1 MAPEE
6 ILSSVD
12 PSRREFLKKV
22 IAGTTFAV
30 PLMASFS
37 MEGLSVESAWASNV
51 TSNQPLCANMPEGSP
66 CCTRAVQIA
75 GLIGVISFEV
85 VQVLGGGF
93 DGVVG
98 FEILGRY
105 VGFDGKGG
113 VGASPEVIAALLGP
127 LAKAQSDMTEGVRIG
142 KGTCDN
148 DAARALFS
156 KAARDLAKFK
166 QRVIELCGADSGL
179 SQEILQAADILIG
192 LIGELVAG
200 NCNSPC

>member
-6 ILSSVD
+6 ILSSVE

-37 MEGLSVESAWASNV
+37 MAGLSVESAWASNV
-51 TSNQPLCANMPEGSP
+51 TTNQPPLCSNMTGSP
-66 CCTRAVQIA
+66 CCTLAVEIA
-75 GLIGVISFEV
+75 AGIAILSFETA
-85 VQVLGGGF
+85 QALGSF
-93 DGVVG
+93 DGGKVG

-105 VGFDGKGG
+105 VGTAGGG

-127 LAKAQSDMTEGVRIG
+127 LAKAQSDMTEGVKNG

-148 DAARALFS
+148 DPARDQFR

>member
-105 VGFDGKGG
+105 VGFDGGG

-148 DAARALFS
+148 PPALDQFR
-156 KAARDLAKFK
+156 KAARDVAKFK
-166 QRVIELCGADSGL
+166 QRVIELCGADNEL
-179 SQEILQAADILIG
+179 SQELLQVGDTLIG
-192 LIGELVAG
+192 LIGDLVAG
-200 NCNSPC
+200 NCSSPI

>member
-12 PSRREFLKKV
+12 ASRREFLKKV

-51 TSNQPLCANMPEGSP
+51 TTNQPLCSNMTGSP
-66 CCTRAVQIA
+66 CCTLAVQIA
-75 GLIGVISFEV
+75 GVIGLISFQV
-85 VQVLGGGF
+85 VEALGSGF

-148 DAARALFS
+148 DAARAQFS

-166 QRVIELCGADSGL
+166 QRVIELCGADSDL
-179 SQEILQAADILIG
+179 SQELLRVADILISF
-192 LIGELVAG
+192 IGDLVAG
-200 NCNSPC
+200 KCSGPI

>member
-51 TSNQPLCANMPEGSP
+51 TTNQPPLCSNMTGSP
-66 CCTRAVQIA
+66 CCTLAVEIA
-75 GLIGVISFEV
+75 AGIGILSFETA
-85 VQVLGGGF
+85 QALGSF
-93 DGVVG
+93 DKVVVG

-105 VGFDGKGG
+105 VGFDGGG

-148 DAARALFS
+148 DAARAQFS
-156 KAARDLAKFK
+156 KAARDVAKFK
-166 QRVIELCGADSGL
+166 QRVIELCGADSNL
-179 SQEILQAADILIG
+179 SQDLLQAADILIG

>member
-51 TSNQPLCANMPEGSP
+51 TSNQPLCSNMPSSP

-105 VGFDGKGG
+105 VGFDGGG

-127 LAKAQSDMTEGVRIG
+127 LAKAQSDMTEGVKIG

-148 DAARALFS
+148 DPSRDQFR
-156 KAARDLAKFK
+156 KAARDVAKFK
-166 QRVIELCGADSGL
+166 QRVIELCGADNEL
-179 SQEILQAADILIG
+179 SQELLQAGDTLIG
-192 LIGELVAG
+192 LIGDLVAG
-200 NCNSPC
+200 NCSSPI

>member
-51 TSNQPLCANMPEGSP
+51 TTNQPPLCSNMTGSP
-66 CCTRAVQIA
+66 CCTLAVEIA
-75 GLIGVISFEV
+75 AGIAILSFETA
-85 VQVLGGGF
+85 QALGSF
-93 DGVVG
+93 DGGKVG

-105 VGFDGKGG
+105 VGLLGGG

-127 LAKAQSDMTEGVRIG
+127 LAKAQSDMTEGVKNG

-148 DAARALFS
+148 DPARDQFR

-179 SQEILQAADILIG
+179 SQEILQAADTLIG

>member
-12 PSRREFLKKV
+12 ASRREFLKKV

-51 TSNQPLCANMPEGSP
+51 TTNQPPLCSNMTGSP
-66 CCTRAVQIA
+66 CCTLAVEIA
-75 GLIGVISFEV
+75 AGIGALSFGTAQE
-85 VQVLGGGF
+85 LESFGGK
-93 DGVVG
+93 VG

-105 VGFDGKGG
+105 VGTAGGG

-127 LAKAQSDMTEGVRIG
+127 LAKAQFDMTEGVRNG
-142 KGTCDN
+142 NGTCDN
-148 DAARALFS
+148 PPARDQFR

-166 QRVIELCGADSGL
+166 QRVIELCGADSEL
-179 SQEILQAADILIG
+179 SQEILQVADTLIG
-192 LIGELVAG
+192 LIGDLVAG
-200 NCNSPC
+200 NCSTPI